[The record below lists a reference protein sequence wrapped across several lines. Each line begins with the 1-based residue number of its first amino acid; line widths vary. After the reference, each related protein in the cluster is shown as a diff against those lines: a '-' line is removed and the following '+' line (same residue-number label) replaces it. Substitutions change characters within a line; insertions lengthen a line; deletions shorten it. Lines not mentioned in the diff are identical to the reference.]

1 MTARNP
7 LGIHAAV
14 FAGGWSPEERRMAA
28 RRARRAGYDVLEIP
42 ALDPEAIDIADTRA
56 VLDEHGLVGVC
67 SLGLDFDA
75 DISSPVPEVA
85 ARGEA
90 RLRAALDVAA
100 GLGGGF
106 LGGVIYSALGKYD
119 RPMDPRDRDSMV
131 AILRR
136 LAARA
141 ADEGVTLGLEAVNR
155 YESNAINT
163 CAQAVQVIK
172 DVGAANVVVHLD
184 AYHANI
190 EEASITQAVADCA
203 DHLGYVHVGESH
215 RGYLGSGSAD
225 LDGLFRALRD
235 TGYSGTV
242 TFESF
247 SRAVVSADLSDR
259 LGVWRDL
266 WEDGDDLAAHAHA
279 YMSER
284 LTRVAGGTTDRRTL
298 PVPLD
303 SEIDC

>member
-1 MTARNP
+1 MMARNR

-14 FAGGWSPEERRMAA
+14 FVGGWSPDECRAAAA
-28 RRARRAGYDVLEIP
+28 RARKAGYDVLEIP
-42 ALDPEAIDIADTRA
+42 ALDPGSVDIADTRA
-56 VLDEHGLVGVC
+56 VLDEYGLSGVC

-75 DISSPVPEVA
+75 DISSPDPEVA

-90 RLRAALDVAA
+90 RLQSALDVAA

-119 RPMDPRDRDSMV
+119 RPLHPRGRESMV
-131 AILRR
+131 TILGR

-163 CAQAVQVIK
+163 CAQAVRVIR
-172 DVGAANVVVHLD
+172 DVGAPNVVVHLD
-184 AYHANI
+184 VYHANI
-190 EEASITQAVADCA
+190 EETSVAQAVADCGE
-203 DHLGYVHVGESH
+203 HLGYVHVGESH
-215 RGYLGSGSAD
+215 RGYLGTGSAD

-235 TGYSGTV
+235 TGYAGTV

-247 SRAVVSADLSDR
+247 SRAVVSPDLSDR

-266 WEDGDDLAAHAHA
+266 WEDADDLAAHAHA

-284 LTRVAGGTTDRRTL
+284 LDGDGAK
-298 PVPLD
+298 PVR
-303 SEIDC
+303 

>member
-1 MTARNP
+1 MSVRNP

-14 FAGGWSPEERRMAA
+14 FVGGWSPEERRSAA
-28 RRARRAGYDVLEIP
+28 ARARRAGYDVLEIP
-42 ALDPEAIDIADTRA
+42 ALDPAAVDIADTRA
-56 VLDEHGLVGVC
+56 VLDEHGLAGVC

-75 DISSPVPEVA
+75 DISSPDPQIA

-90 RLRAALDVAA
+90 RLLAALDVAA

-106 LGGVIYSALGKYD
+106 MGGVIYSALGKYG
-119 RPMDPRDRDSMV
+119 RPMDPRGRDSMV

-136 LAARA
+136 LAGRA
-141 ADEGVTLGLEAVNR
+141 SDLGVTLGLEAVNR
-155 YESNAINT
+155 YESNVINT

-172 DVGAANVVVHLD
+172 DVGAGNVVVHLD
-184 AYHANI
+184 VYHANI
-190 EEASITQAVADCA
+190 EENSIAQAVADCG

-215 RGYLGSGSAD
+215 RGYLGTGSAD
-225 LDGLFRALRD
+225 LDGLFQALRQV
-235 TGYSGTV
+235 GYGGTV

-266 WEDGDDLAAHAHA
+266 WEDPDDLAAHAHA
-279 YMSER
+279 YMSAR
-284 LTRVAGGTTDRRTL
+284 IGRADPAG
-298 PVPLD
+298 
-303 SEIDC
+303 

>member
-1 MTARNP
+1 MSVRNP

-14 FAGGWSPEERRMAA
+14 FVGGWSPEERRSAA
-28 RRARRAGYDVLEIP
+28 ARARRAGYDMLEIP
-42 ALDPEAIDIADTRA
+42 ALDPAAVDIADTRA
-56 VLDEHGLVGVC
+56 VLDEHGLAGVC

-75 DISSPVPEVA
+75 DISSPDPQIA

-90 RLRAALDVAA
+90 RLLAALDVAA

-106 LGGVIYSALGKYD
+106 MGGVIYSALGKYG
-119 RPMDPRDRDSMV
+119 RPMDPRGRDSMV

-141 ADEGVTLGLEAVNR
+141 SDLGVTLGLEAVNR
-155 YESNAINT
+155 YESNVINT

-172 DVGAANVVVHLD
+172 DVGAGNVVVHLD
-184 AYHANI
+184 VYHANI
-190 EEASITQAVADCA
+190 EENSIAQAVADCG

-215 RGYLGSGSAD
+215 RGYLGTGSAD
-225 LDGLFRALRD
+225 LDGLFQALRQV
-235 TGYSGTV
+235 GYGGTV

-266 WEDGDDLAAHAHA
+266 WEDADDLAAHAHA
-279 YMSER
+279 YMSAR
-284 LTRVAGGTTDRRTL
+284 IGRADPAG
-298 PVPLD
+298 
-303 SEIDC
+303 

>member
-1 MTARNP
+1 MRARNP

-14 FAGGWSPEERRMAA
+14 FAGGWSPRERRAAAA
-28 RRARRAGYDVLEIP
+28 RARKAGYDVLEIP
-42 ALDPEAIDIADTRA
+42 ALDPAAIDIADTRA
-56 VLDEHGLVGVC
+56 VLEDHGLAGVC

-75 DISSPVPEVA
+75 DISNPDPDVA

-90 RLRAALDVAA
+90 RLLAALDVAA
-100 GLGGGF
+100 GLGRGAKAGGGVLGGGF

-119 RPMDPRDRDSMV
+119 RPMDPRGRDSMV
-131 AILRR
+131 TILRR

-141 ADEGVTLGLEAVNR
+141 ADHGVTLGLEAVNR

-163 CAQAVQVIK
+163 CARAVQVIE
-172 DVGAANVVVHLD
+172 DIGAGNVVVHLD
-184 AYHANI
+184 VYHANI
-190 EEASITQAVADCA
+190 EEASIAQAVADCG

-225 LDGLFRALRD
+225 LDGLFRALLE

-279 YMSER
+279 YMSAR
-284 LTRVAGGTTDRRTL
+284 LGRNDPPG
-298 PVPLD
+298 
-303 SEIDC
+303 

>member
-1 MTARNP
+1 MSARNP

-14 FAGGWSPEERRMAA
+14 FVGGWSPQERRAA
-28 RRARRAGYDVLEIP
+28 ASRARRAGYDILEIP
-42 ALDPEAIDIADTRA
+42 ALDPAAIDVADTRA
-56 VLDEHGLVGVC
+56 VLAEHGLAGVC

-75 DISSPVPEVA
+75 DISSPDPDVA

-90 RLRAALDVAA
+90 RLVAALDVAA
-100 GLGGGF
+100 ALGRDSTAGGF

-119 RPMDPRDRDSMV
+119 RPVHPRGRDSMV

-141 ADEGVTLGLEAVNR
+141 ADLGVTLGLEAVNR
-155 YESNAINT
+155 YESNVINT
-163 CAQAVQVIK
+163 CAQAVQVIEE
-172 DVGAANVVVHLD
+172 VGAGNVVVHLD
-184 AYHANI
+184 VYHANI
-190 EEASITQAVADCA
+190 EEASIAQAVADCG

-215 RGYLGSGSAD
+215 RGYLGTGSAD
-225 LDGLFRALRD
+225 LDGLFRALRE
-235 TGYSGTV
+235 TGYTGPV

-266 WEDGDDLAAHAHA
+266 WEDGDDLAAHAYA
-279 YMSER
+279 YMSSR
-284 LTRVAGGTTDRRTL
+284 LAGDQPSG
-298 PVPLD
+298 
-303 SEIDC
+303 